1 MSRGAVA
8 LYPATLMLLLGLWGI
23 RRQGSMW
30 RDEAV
35 TYDMAHRTL
44 AELWPTLQTVD
55 AVHGLY
61 YVLMRGW
68 FLVFD
73 GGVVALRLPSVVA
86 MAAAAAGVTLLGRQ
100 LAGRRAGLFAG
111 LVFVLLPT
119 VQQYAQ
125 EGRSYAMVCALVV
138 WSTYL
143 LARVT
148 ARPGRRLWVGYAAL
162 SLAACLMHEFAV
174 LVLPAHGAAVALSG
188 LPRAVRR
195 AWCVAAAAVVVGLV
209 PLALFSMGQSE
220 QLSWLQ
226 WPNPVQLGTFIALVL
241 GGLLCSRAPVARA
254 GRRRLRLR
262 PVAFPLLVLPTA
274 LLVLLSQLKPM
285 YVDRYVLYYV
295 AGFALLAGA
304 ALDWV
309 LRPPG
314 RRGQT
319 RRRVLYRSAALVVVL
334 ALLVPVNVFL
344 RSPQSRTDDAIAVT
358 QAVRELS
365 SPGDGLLFLPA
376 RRRVWAAAAPHEFH
390 RLRDLALDE
399 SPVASHTL
407 YGTELSG
414 DRVHGHMMRA
424 RRIVAVGDAKGQPL
438 DRTDQEIAKR
448 TTLESAFQVCA
459 TRDVKGASITLYARP
474 GHC

>member
-1 MSRGAVA
+1 
-8 LYPATLMLLLGLWGI
+8 MLVLGLWGI
-23 RRQGSMW
+23 RRQDSMW

-86 MAAAAAGVTLLGRQ
+86 MAAAAAGVTMLGRQ

-111 LVFVLLPT
+111 LVFVLLPM

-125 EGRSYAMVCALVV
+125 EGRSYALVCALVV

-148 ARPGRRLWVGYAAL
+148 ARPGRRLWAGYAAL

-195 AWCVAAAAVVVGLV
+195 AWCAAAAAVVVGLV

-254 GRRRLRLR
+254 GRQQLRLR
-262 PVAFPLLVLPTA
+262 PVAFPLLALPTA

-414 DRVHGHMMRA
+414 DRIHAHMTRA

-448 TTLESAFQVCA
+448 TTLKSAFQVCA
-459 TRDVKGASITLYARP
+459 TKDVKGASITLYARP

>member
-1 MSRGAVA
+1 
-8 LYPATLMLLLGLWGI
+8 MLVLGLWGI

-73 GGVVALRLPSVVA
+73 GGVVALRLPSVCA
-86 MAAAAAGVTLLGRQ
+86 MAVAAAGVTLLGRE

-111 LVFVLLPT
+111 FVFVLLPM

-125 EGRSYAMVCALVV
+125 EGRSYALVCALVV

-143 LARVT
+143 LVRVA
-148 ARPGRRLWVGYAAL
+148 ARPSRRLWAGYAAL

-174 LVLPAHGAAVALSG
+174 LVLPAHGAAVVLSG
-188 LPRAVRR
+188 LPRPVRR
-195 AWCVAAAAVVVGLV
+195 AWCLVAGAVIVALV

-226 WPNPVQLGTFIALVL
+226 WPNPVQLVTFTVLVL
-241 GGLLCSRAPVARA
+241 GGLLCSRVPVGRA
-254 GRRRLRLR
+254 GLRRLRLR
-262 PVAFPLLVLPTA
+262 PVALPLLILPTA

-295 AGFALLAGA
+295 TGFALLAGA

-309 LRPPG
+309 LRPAG
-314 RRGQT
+314 HRGQT
-319 RRRVLYRSAALVVVL
+319 RRRLLFRSTALAL
-334 ALLVPVNVFL
+334 AVTLLVPVNVFL

-358 QAVRELS
+358 GAVKELS
-365 SPGDGLLFLPA
+365 SPGDGLLFQPA
-376 RRRVWAAAAPHEFH
+376 RRRVWAAAAPHEFL
-390 RLRDLALDE
+390 RLSDLALDQ

-414 DRVHGHMMRA
+414 DRIHARMLAA
-424 RRIVAVGDAKGQPL
+424 RRIVAVGDAKGQPA
-438 DRTDQEIAKR
+438 DQTDQEIAKR
-448 TTLESAFQVCA
+448 ATLSASFQVCKTLN
-459 TRDVKGASITLYARP
+459 TRGAQVTLYARP

>member
-1 MSRGAVA
+1 
-8 LYPATLMLLLGLWGI
+8 MLLTGLWGI

-111 LVFVLLPT
+111 LVFVLLPM

-143 LARVT
+143 LARVA
-148 ARPGRRLWVGYAAL
+148 ARPGRRLWAGYGAL
-162 SLAACLMHEFAV
+162 SLAACWMHEFAV
-174 LVLPAHGAAVALSG
+174 LALPAHGAAVVLSG

-195 AWCVAAAAVVVGLV
+195 AWCVVAGAVVVALV

-241 GGLLCSRAPVARA
+241 GGLICSRAPVGRA
-254 GRRRLRLR
+254 GARRLRLR
-262 PVAFPLLVLPTA
+262 PVALPLLVLPTA

-309 LRPPG
+309 LRPAG
-314 RRGQT
+314 HRGQT
-319 RRRVLYRSAALVVVL
+319 RRRLLYRSMALAVVP

-344 RSPQSRTDDAIAVT
+344 RSPQSRTDDAVAVT
-358 QAVRELS
+358 RAVEELS
-365 SPGDGLLFLPA
+365 SPGDGLLFLPS
-376 RRRVWAAAAPHEFH
+376 RRRVWAAADPHEFH
-390 RLRDLALDE
+390 RLRDLALDR

-414 DRVHGHMMRA
+414 DRVHAHMMQA

-438 DRTDQEIAKR
+438 DETDQEIAKR
-448 TTLESAFQVCA
+448 TTLRTAFQACA
-459 TRDVKGASITLYARP
+459 TRELKGARVTLYARP